1 MLTRLQNRMKPFQLS
16 IGMVVSPLLQLPC
29 FSSYHNYISICA
41 HLGLLVLPSIAV
53 AAITWISILS
63 QAYLHPCTFRPPSF
77 TFDASSLQLPSMLI
91 FVYFPLFSHCSWW
104 FGASVFFSSARS
116 SVPLIFRIAFSSSYR
131 LGFAMFGFKLS
142 GLAVCTVL
150 GMNLSNC

>member
-1 MLTRLQNRMKPFQLS
+1 
-16 IGMVVSPLLQLPC
+16 MVVSPLLQLPC
-29 FSSYHNYISICA
+29 FSSFHNHISICA
-41 HLGLLVLPSIAV
+41 HLGLPVLPSIAV

-63 QAYLHPCTFRPPSF
+63 QAYLHPCTFRPRSF
-77 TFDASSLQLPSMLI
+77 TLIYLPCLYLFIFHCFPIAHDDLVLQ
-91 FVYFPLFSHCSWW
+91 Y
-104 FGASVFFSSARS
+104 FFSSARS

-150 GMNLSNC
+150 GINLSNC